1 MVIFHCECENLMFIV
16 KEVSSKKLNYTY
28 LKTNSVGKFLL
39 NEHDA
44 SGKFRVLHKK
54 DKAE

>member
-1 MVIFHCECENLMFIV
+1 MFIV